1 MSNPPPFF
9 LNSWD
14 KTTDEAKANPRP
26 SPASTPLGEPRWSL
40 SFVSSRREAAG
51 GRGAGGGGRW
61 SADAGAGGG
70 RGGKRRRRVPQTG
83 RGAPPQASA
92 VSQGAHPGTWVWSN
106 ARSNPRE
113 GPRAPRGTIPS
124 QALPK
129 PSLLPRTE
137 VLLPAEVLPPPPPR
151 ARGQGG
157 PHLLDGAILRHSEL
171 LLLLRGLH
179 GDFHDLGLRR
189 GSGRGGAG
197 TFGRGGAVLGARR
210 AAAFTTLGHGG
221 GGGDS
226 GAQEGA
232 GERGGASR
240 RQSRPARA
248 AENARHAASATTGA
262 RPPWQARS
270 GGARCGLRR
279 RPGSG
284 ARQPPC
290 VQTPLGRS
298 DIRSRRRSSSSPP
311 LPPRPSAGAAQGTPG
326 NSAGGVAESCPAGP
340 AATSRRFSF
349 LLPLHCSEG
358 GRSRSGGLKAKWG
371 GRDQFSSFH
380 PLREKNKLGGSG
392 RCCDG
397 ALWWPHD

>member
-1 MSNPPPFF
+1 M
-9 LNSWD
+9 
-14 KTTDEAKANPRP
+14 R
-26 SPASTPLGEPRWSL
+26 
-40 SFVSSRREAAG
+40 SRREAAG
-51 GRGAGGGGRW
+51 GGELGEEAGGRRTLEQEE
-61 SADAGAGGG
+61 GAEGSG
-70 RGGKRRRRVPQTG
+70 V
-83 RGAPPQASA
+83 GASHKQAA
-92 VSQGAHPGTWVWSN
+92 
-106 ARSNPRE
+106 
-113 GPRAPRGTIPS
+113 GPRHKPLRCPKKHTQTLGCDLIREDTRERGRAHLGGTIPS

-129 PSLLPRTE
+129 PSP
-137 VLLPAEVLPPPPPR
+137 PAAGGGPAATPTR
-151 ARGQGG
+151 ARGQDG
-157 PHLLDGAILRHSEL
+157 PHLLDGAILGHGEL

-179 GDFHDLGLRR
+179 GDFHDLGLRG

-248 AENARHAASATTGA
+248 VENAGHSASVTTGA
-262 RPPWQARS
+262 GPPWQAR
-270 GGARCGLRR
+270 GRGARCGLRR

-311 LPPRPSAGAAQGTPG
+311 LPPRPSAGAARGTPG

-340 AATSRRFSF
+340 ASSSGCFTFP
-349 LLPLHCSEG
+349 LPLHCSDG
-358 GRSRSGGLKAKWG
+358 GRSQNGGLKAKRG
-371 GRDQFSSFH
+371 GRSQFFH
-380 PLREKNKLGGSG
+380 FIPFAKKLGRGFWE
-392 RCCDG
+392 
-397 ALWWPHD
+397 AL